1 MKRHEKMAKSEIK
14 EPDYEFKT
22 KRQIVAEL
30 EHAPEPELQDE
41 TGSFRTLLDRFIYCE
56 PLT

>member
-1 MKRHEKMAKSEIK
+1 MAKSEIK